1 MSGYIQSSSAASQG
15 LVIPAWDTVER
26 EGDQCQETAS
36 WPNEMTS
43 KKLKLTNDIS
53 ARAHEVRS
61 ICPSWESLSPRQSK
75 LTPCSL
81 CTGRGS
87 IAVALGRWGL
97 SPKDS
102 ETLPRHMKQSTNHSS
117 DIHTSHSKQD
127 DETSNNLYG
136 IESGMSVEFIVLPGA
151 GLFGQQHC
159 MESTSMPAQH
169 RQQHAMSCNLLINAL
184 HTTKD
189 GRSPDI
195 TFFSVPSRRLPCPPT
210 RH

>member
-1 MSGYIQSSSAASQG
+1 
-15 LVIPAWDTVER
+15 
-26 EGDQCQETAS
+26 
-36 WPNEMTS
+36 
-43 KKLKLTNDIS
+43 
-53 ARAHEVRS
+53 
-61 ICPSWESLSPRQSK
+61 
-75 LTPCSL
+75 
-81 CTGRGS
+81 
-87 IAVALGRWGL
+87 
-97 SPKDS
+97 
-102 ETLPRHMKQSTNHSS
+102 MKQSTNHSS

-189 GRSPDI
+189 GRRYHVLLRAFSTTSMSPHQAL
-195 TFFSVPSRRLPCPPT
+195 THPT
-210 RH
+210 RSSPNLDDLDCSSDSAGKWERSALANGLQVGHPIIFMLGQR